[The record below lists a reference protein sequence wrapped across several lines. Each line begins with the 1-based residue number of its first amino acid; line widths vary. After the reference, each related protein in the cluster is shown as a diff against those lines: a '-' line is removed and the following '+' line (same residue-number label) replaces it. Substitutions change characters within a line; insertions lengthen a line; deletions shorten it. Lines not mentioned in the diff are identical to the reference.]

1 MTRQIMGQRSVE
13 FDQMQLQITETLR
26 SNQVYETEEQTRK

>member
-1 MTRQIMGQRSVE
+1 MDQRSIE
-13 FDQMQLQITETLR
+13 FEQMQQQITETLR